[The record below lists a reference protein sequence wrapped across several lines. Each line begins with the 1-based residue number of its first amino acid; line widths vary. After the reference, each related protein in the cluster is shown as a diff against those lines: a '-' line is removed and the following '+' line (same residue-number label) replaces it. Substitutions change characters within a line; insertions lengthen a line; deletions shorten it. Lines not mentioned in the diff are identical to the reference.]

1 VIGRFHVGLNYDMLQ
16 WLSNSACG
24 VFPC

>member
-1 VIGRFHVGLNYDMLQ
+1 MLQ